1 MAQVIWLASYPKSGN
16 TWTRA
21 LLAGYFGEG
30 AFDLNHL
37 GAEMALG
44 GLRSLGD
51 LLGID
56 PHLLHPDELLAMR
69 PAAAHRLAADV
80 VDRETPAI
88 HKLHSANHDATP
100 GEPVFPAGA
109 GRALYV
115 VRDPL
120 DVAASWAPFFGVSH
134 DRAVETMGDEDFV
147 LNKSRGRF
155 RTIMPEP
162 LLSWSGH
169 VLSWIDRPG
178 VPVHV
183 LRYEDLKADTAG
195 AFAAALAFI
204 GEAESVEA
212 VDMERVEA
220 AVEASRFER
229 MQKKEAEEGFREH
242 ARMAT
247 APFFR
252 KGKTGGW
259 RTELTADQARRIV
272 SDHRE
277 VMERLG
283 YGDSIAEVEAL
294 PADAVRAD
302 GSSVAPVGATPADG
316 EPAPQEAASEEP
328 A

>member
-21 LLAGYFGEG
+21 LLAAYFGEG

-37 GAEMALG
+37 GADTALG

-51 LLGID
+51 LLGVD
-56 PHLLHPDELLAMR
+56 PHLFHPDELLALR
-69 PAAAHRLAADV
+69 PEAARRLAADV
-80 VDRETPAI
+80 EDRETPAI

-115 VRDPL
+115 VRNPL
-120 DVAASWAPFFGVSH
+120 DVAASWAPFFNVSL

-147 LNKSRGRF
+147 LNKSGPTF

-169 VLSWIDRPG
+169 VRSWIDRPG

-183 LRYEDLKADTAG
+183 LRYEDLKSDTAG
-195 AFAAALAFI
+195 AFAAALSFI
-204 GEAESVEA
+204 GVEP
-212 VDMERVEA
+212 DPERVEA
-220 AVEASRFER
+220 SVEASRFER
-229 MQKKEAEEGFREH
+229 MQAKEAEEGFREH

-259 RTELTADQARRIV
+259 RTELTSAQARQIV
-272 SDHRE
+272 ADHRE

-283 YGDSIAEVEAL
+283 YGHLVAEVDAL
-294 PADAVRAD
+294 PADA
-302 GSSVAPVGATPADG
+302 
-316 EPAPQEAASEEP
+316 EPERAAS
-328 A
+328 